1 MKKKEFLADDKEREK
16 KKESEKRFEDV
27 DQEAICEEIF
37 AACQSNDCLRLM
49 YGMFANSFR
58 SVIMCA
64 VARNEIY
71 AAVSRNYF
79 LRMVKPIFYYISS
92 ELFSRCN

>member
-1 MKKKEFLADDKEREK
+1 M
-16 KKESEKRFEDV
+16 

-37 AACQSNDCLRLM
+37 AACQSSDCLRLM
-49 YGMFANSFR
+49 YGMFTNSFR

-71 AAVSRNYF
+71 AAVS
-79 LRMVKPIFYYISS
+79 
-92 ELFSRCN
+92 